1 MSIVTQHSHNQKTPP
16 SLRPT
21 DLPGRM
27 ISYAEATEMSR
38 KLDVWLI
45 RRRHGWVT
53 GKLAFMLGTK
63 KSLDKNPS
71 TQDRGRK

>member
-1 MSIVTQHSHNQKTPP
+1 MSIVNQNSYNQKTPP

-21 DLPGRM
+21 DIPGRM
-27 ISYAEATEMSR
+27 ISYAEASEMSR

-53 GKLAFMLGTK
+53 GKSAFMLGTK
-63 KSLDKNPS
+63 KPLDKNS
-71 TQDRGRK
+71 VTKDRGRK